1 MGYFSLKVTFNSFF
15 CWGRTGWISVF
26 SDIWRL
32 PAWPPGAALVS
43 GPSSWYAVF
52 PVSRKEAH
60 TRVSKVVARAS
71 SGTRGGNRTLTF
83 FERESPYCSLV
94 FFSQL
99 FSQLSHTSLT
109 DGLQSSRSS
118 CLEGSRRGGST
129 GGPEDT
135 FGGDGYFH
143 YLDCGDGFMVCTYVK
158 TPQVV
163 HFKCAHFIECQLDF
177 HQALKKGVCCFPC
190 ATKSSKTH
198 LFKRQLNP
206 SPRPFTTVV
215 IESGEM

>member
-1 MGYFSLKVTFNSFF
+1 MVA
-15 CWGRTGWISVF
+15 WGWGWLETAE
-26 SDIWRL
+26 RL
-32 PAWPPGAALVS
+32 Q
-43 GPSSWYAVF
+43 
-52 PVSRKEAH
+52 R
-60 TRVSKVVARAS
+60 
-71 SGTRGGNRTLTF
+71 GTRKLGGG
-83 FERESPYCSLV
+83 E
-94 FFSQL
+94 
-99 FSQLSHTSLT
+99 H
-109 DGLQSSRSS
+109 
-118 CLEGSRRGGST
+118 
-129 GGPEDT
+129 
-135 FGGDGYFH
+135 FH